1 MAGQKDLAKL
11 FKRVTAL
18 EQGDDESEQ
27 DVARILKSYADIGI
41 KITIRTRFKQHLICG
56 DNSPLA
62 GAITSPST
70 YI

>member
-27 DVARILKSYADIGI
+27 DVARIIKNYGDIGI
-41 KITIRTRFKQHLICG
+41 KVNLRVKVKQHLICG
-56 DNSPLA
+56 DTNPLA
-62 GAITSPST
+62 SAITSLGT
-70 YI
+70 YL